1 MMNDGISALEGD
13 NVARLMAPV
22 TPADVTGLGVV
33 ATEWQR
39 QMVRVAQR
47 YVDDQ
52 EVAQEVVQ
60 ETWVAVLRGLPTF
73 AGRATLKSWIFAI
86 LLNRART
93 RGKTEQRRRH
103 RMLSIDA
110 LVNVEETGDRDYAL
124 HRAQRTPEAEVLRD
138 ERLAELAAAITAL
151 PLQQR
156 RVLILHDLEGQSA
169 AEICAQLHLST
180 ANQRVLLHRARQ
192 RVRQALE
199 HRSGAFG

>member
-13 NVARLMAPV
+13 NVARLMATV
-22 TPADVTGLGVV
+22 MPADVTGLGVV